1 MLVYVRP
8 LSEHLPFSTTL
19 SKGVAK
25 VALYCAHRAT
35 TFLNHSLRQA
45 RLFLFYRVAWS
56 ILECAR
62 RTSTFLCARS
72 ASRRTTRLPAPLY
85 FTRNGLE
92 FSPEAVV
99 TVRRTR
105 PFFPP
110 LGTVVVMLS
119 LFC

>member
-1 MLVYVRP
+1 MSISKSLP
-8 LSEHLPFSTTL
+8 LSR
-19 SKGVAK
+19 GAAK
-25 VALYCAHRAT
+25 VALYCAHRT
-35 TFLNHSLRQA
+35 TTVSP
-45 RLFLFYRVAWS
+45 WG
-56 ILECAR
+56 
-62 RTSTFLCARS
+62 LCEQKGHLA
-72 ASRRTTRLPAPLY
+72 APSYLY

-119 LFC
+119 SVC